1 MEEFKEMK
9 NNMNKLTIMAGILF
23 SLVFSVAPVFA
34 QTVPAV
40 DAEAIIEKSRNRI
53 QADTTSTR
61 SRMVL
66 TAKDGSTSERVMDQ
80 YSKDGPRGHRKIIV
94 FQRPVSVANTRF
106 LTLEN
111 PGTNDDQ
118 WIFLPSLGKVRRI
131 ASSEGSNSF
140 MGSDLSYDDLSAMDR
155 DVKLDTH
162 RILREESVAGNA
174 CYVIESISKDNAFQ
188 YSKMIQYI
196 DKSTYVNYKAELFDR
211 RGTLVKVLELSE
223 LRDVQGRLTPMLTKM
238 TTLAAGTSTSI
249 IVDII
254 KYDDPMP
261 EGVFTTAYLE
271 TGRAR

>member
-1 MEEFKEMK
+1 MK
-9 NNMNKLTIMAGILF
+9 NNVNKVTVMAGVLF

-34 QTVPAV
+34 QTA
-40 DAEAIIEKSRNRI
+40 DAEAIIDRSRNRI

-66 TAKDGSTSERVMDQ
+66 TAKDGTTSERIMDQ
-80 YSKDGPRGHRKIIV
+80 YSKDGPKGHRKIIV
-94 FQRPVSVANTRF
+94 FQRPASVANTRF

-111 PGTNDDQ
+111 PGNNDDQ

-155 DVKLDTH
+155 QADLDTH
-162 RILREESVAGNA
+162 RIIREESVAGNL
-174 CYVIESISKDNAFQ
+174 CYVIESISKDNTFQ
-188 YSKMIQYI
+188 YSKMVQYI
-196 DKSTYVNYKAELFDR
+196 DKSTYVNHKAELFDR

-223 LRDVQGRLTPMLTKM
+223 LKDVQGRLTPMVTKM

-249 IVDII
+249 MVDII

-261 EGVFTTAYLE
+261 EGVFTTVYLE

>member
-1 MEEFKEMK
+1 MK
-9 NNMNKLTIMAGILF
+9 NNVTIMPCVMFALF
-23 SLVFSVAPVFA
+23 FSIGSVSA
-34 QTVPAV
+34 QAV
-40 DAEAIIEKSRNRI
+40 DAEVIIDRSRNRI

-66 TAKDGSTSERVMDQ
+66 AAKDGTASERVMDQ
-80 YSKDGPRGHRKIIV
+80 YSKDGPKGHRKIIV
-94 FQRPVSVANTRF
+94 FQRPASVANTRF

-111 PGTNDDQ
+111 PGANDDQ

-155 DVKLDTH
+155 DANLDTH
-162 RILREESVAGNA
+162 RIIREESIAGNL
-174 CYVIESISKDNAFQ
+174 CYVIESISKDNTFQ

-196 DKSTYVNYKAELFDR
+196 DKSTYVNHKAELFDR
-211 RGTLVKVLELSE
+211 RGTLVKILEMSE
-223 LRDVQGRLTPMLTKM
+223 LKDVQGRLTPMVTKM
-238 TTLAAGTSTSI
+238 TTLSAGTSTSI

-254 KYDDPMP
+254 KYDDPIP
-261 EGVFTTAYLE
+261 EGVFTTSYLE